1 MKQQL
6 LKTKAILCWINMCP
20 QYPYYKA
27 FISQK
32 NVRSP
37 TQALFTKISYAW
49 PVALSMCLKS
59 EL

>member
-6 LKTKAILCWINMCP
+6 LKTKTILGWMIMCP

-32 NVRSP
+32 NVCSP
-37 TQALFTKISYAW
+37 TQALFTKIPYAW
-49 PVALSMCLKS
+49 LVALSMCLKP

>member
-1 MKQQL
+1 
-6 LKTKAILCWINMCP
+6 MCP

-37 TQALFTKISYAW
+37 TQALFTKIPYAW